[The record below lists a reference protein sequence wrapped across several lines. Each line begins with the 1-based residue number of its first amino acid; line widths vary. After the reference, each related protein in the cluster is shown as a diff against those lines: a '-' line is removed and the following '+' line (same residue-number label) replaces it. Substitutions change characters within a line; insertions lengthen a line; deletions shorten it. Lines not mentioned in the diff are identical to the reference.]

1 LSWLQE
7 KVPSCIAWLVRER
20 VYDLRPKL
28 KDALISEG
36 LFPESL
42 LNLQDGK
49 HLKSFSP
56 GMRRKMTEM

>member
-1 LSWLQE
+1 
-7 KVPSCIAWLVRER
+7 
-20 VYDLRPKL
+20 
-28 KDALISEG
+28 

-56 GMRRKMTEM
+56 GMRRKMTEMWTSSLTLLLDRL